1 MLLNRSIPLRW
12 FASVFLSL
20 WCAAASAQ
28 LTIEADV
35 IYGRKDGMALTYDVL
50 KPENANGAAIIFMMS
65 GGWYSSWS
73 PPERVALQFADLLDA
88 GFTVIPLYHGS
99 APRYKIP
106 DAVNDVNM
114 ATVHIK
120 SHARE
125 YGVDPDRIGVTGGS
139 AGGHLALMVGL
150 AKEQVQA
157 SSAMG
162 DEALDVS
169 LAAIVA
175 YFPPV
180 DFRQEETAV
189 SGIISEV
196 SQDELYSRFPA
207 LTFEEELI
215 PAMSPITHVD
225 SMDPPTLLVHGDA
238 DPLVHIS
245 HSIVMSEKLYATGV
259 ESNFITIEDGKHGFS
274 GENSSRANQA
284 RLEWFQKHLLH

>member
-1 MLLNRSIPLRW
+1 
-12 FASVFLSL
+12 
-20 WCAAASAQ
+20 
-28 LTIEADV
+28 
-35 IYGRKDGMALTYDVL
+35 MALTYDVL
-50 KPENANGAAIIFMMS
+50 KPENANGAAVIFMMS

-73 PPERVALQFADLLDA
+73 PPERVARRFADLLGA

-106 DAVNDVNM
+106 DAVNDVNL

-157 SSAMG
+157 SSAME
-162 DEALDVS
+162 DEELDAS

-180 DFRQEETAV
+180 DFRLEETAV

-196 SQDELYSRFPA
+196 SQDELFSRFPA
-207 LTFEEELI
+207 LTFEEGLI

-225 SMDPPTLLVHGDA
+225 SMDPPTLLIHGDA

-245 HSIVMSEKLYATGV
+245 HSIVMSEKFNATGV
-259 ESNFITIEDGKHGFS
+259 ESDFVTIEGGKHGFS
-274 GENSSRANQA
+274 GENASRANQA
-284 RLEWFQKHLLH
+284 RLEWFQKHLLQ